1 MLTCYI
7 NSQLVVSYVTG
18 IYITLTYMWY
28 LACEFYIHVEGML
41 HTLIA
46 YAIFGRI
53 LIRNVVEKQVK
64 VLLIYVIGMLPYPIC
79 IKNTFGRILVCTVV
93 EKQVEGLDSHV
104 FHFLGLSFS
113 HDSVG

>member
-1 MLTCYI
+1 
-7 NSQLVVSYVTG
+7 
-18 IYITLTYMWY
+18 
-28 LACEFYIHVEGML
+28 ML

-53 LIRNVVEKQVK
+53 LIRNVVEKQVN

-113 HDSVG
+113 HACVG